1 MFLWTDLIN
10 PSLSGAI
17 SKSEILNLNNIMAIA
32 GTDFCPKSACWY
44 SLFTHLQ
51 LQLAN
56 GADINFSIWEE
67 SFLTFLHIYEK
78 IAYKI
83 YPQST

>member
-17 SKSEILNLNNIMAIA
+17 SKSELLSLNNIMLIA
-32 GTDFCPKSACWY
+32 GTDFCPKSACLY

-56 GADINFSIWEE
+56 GADINFRI
-67 SFLTFLHIYEK
+67 
-78 IAYKI
+78 
-83 YPQST
+83 